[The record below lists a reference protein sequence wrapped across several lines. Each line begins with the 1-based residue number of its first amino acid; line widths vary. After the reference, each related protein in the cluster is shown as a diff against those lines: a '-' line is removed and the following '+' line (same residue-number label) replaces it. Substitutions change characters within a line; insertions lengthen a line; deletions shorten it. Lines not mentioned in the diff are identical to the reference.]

1 MLPSGEKER
10 EGSTLSLRN
19 VSRLDS
25 GVYICSAANG
35 VDRAV
40 TARIQLKVICEFRS
54 FVLLFALTDSRPGSQ
69 LLHKLLGCLCL
80 VQSLYV
86 LSPCLT
92 WDSVVSPWL
101 DTLSS

>member
-54 FVLLFALTDSRPGSQ
+54 FVLLFAFPAISKG
-69 LLHKLLGCLCL
+69 L
-80 VQSLYV
+80 VI
-86 LSPCLT
+86 T
-92 WDSVVSPWL
+92 VVIFAEMTACRRYTIFMYS
-101 DTLSS
+101 